1 MCSHVQ
7 SCGSVPVSGVHCHV
21 RASSTEVVLCVFTV
35 QSYTED
41 NSTASISSPGRP
53 EATEKAEVRKL
64 VPLYSSRYC
73 TLRLKWFSLILYLF
87 LTYHLCEKYKA
98 TTVQYYIAD
107 CVSWVP
113 RLTSLDSR
121 TIWTYEHAHRTR
133 LYVGDILYA
142 EVSTLGPV
150 TVNLLDI
157 RPSEM
162 YSGKVGSLERALIQ
176 YVVIAVVQLL
186 SHV

>member
-1 MCSHVQ
+1 M
-7 SCGSVPVSGVHCHV
+7 
-21 RASSTEVVLCVFTV
+21 
-35 QSYTED
+35 
-41 NSTASISSPGRP
+41 
-53 EATEKAEVRKL
+53 RKL

-73 TLRLKWFSLILYLF
+73 TVRLKWFSLILYLF
-87 LTYHLCEKYKA
+87 LTYHLCEKYYKA

-121 TIWTYEHAHRTR
+121 TSWTYEQAHRTR

-142 EVSTLGPV
+142 EVLNLG
-150 TVNLLDI
+150 TCDRELI
-157 RPSEM
+157 GYKM
-162 YSGKVGSLERALIQ
+162 YSSKMGSLEWALIQ
-176 YVVIAVVQLL
+176 YVVIAVIQLL